1 MVSRIR
7 RLIQWVWK
15 QKLAIA
21 TIQNWALPEGWII
34 RVRAPKPD
42 SRKQQT
48 CHSFLRARV
57 NFFFFPLKIKKLMD
71 RVKDF
76 ISYFFEL
83 NISFLLVNNVGN
95 KDHNLS
101 LSTPLKL
108 AIAVCLFFPP
118 DDFWIWLTVVTVRF
132 LALFH
137 PGWVIQ
143 NLFQMTRR
151 YDEWGSKA
159 FLLLD
164 RKFFSDVAQMEVLL
178 IRELCRDADLSPRKI
193 LAGLFWQTWASMG
206 PA

>member
-1 MVSRIR
+1 MGVETKASYCYNTELSPPWGLDYQGQSTKTRF
-7 RLIQWVWK
+7 
-15 QKLAIA
+15 QKA
-21 TIQNWALPEGWII
+21 TNLPFI
-34 RVRAPKPD
+34 PQSQSK
-42 SRKQQT
+42 
-48 CHSFLRARV
+48 
-57 NFFFFPLKIKKLMD
+57 FFFFPLKIKKLMD